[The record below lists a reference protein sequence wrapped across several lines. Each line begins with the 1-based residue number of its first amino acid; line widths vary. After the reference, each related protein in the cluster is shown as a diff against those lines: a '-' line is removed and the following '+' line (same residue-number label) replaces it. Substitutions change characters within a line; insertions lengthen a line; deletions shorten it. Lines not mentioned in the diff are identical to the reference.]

1 MDKTA
6 LVGIDI
12 EGGEKLVSN
21 LEQAGL
27 DIRAA
32 LWLYSSEPDK
42 WELVIASP
50 LVDQKGPKKT
60 YIFIQS
66 ELANMKSPDDPVGI
80 DLEDIS
86 VLSPGHR
93 LIEALLK
100 MKKLYP
106 TGTIKWLNR
115 EVINGV
121 YIEDAYIHRLKV
133 TE

>member
-12 EGGEKLVSN
+12 EGGEQLVSN
-21 LEQAGL
+21 LEQAGF

-66 ELANMKSPDDPVGI
+66 ELAKIEPSPEI
-80 DLEDIS
+80 DLGDIS
-86 VLSPGHR
+86 VLSPEHR
-93 LIEALLK
+93 LIEALLR
-100 MKKLYP
+100 MKEIYP
-106 TGTIKWLNR
+106 TVTTRWLNR
-115 EVINGV
+115 EVVNGV
-121 YIEDAYIHRLKV
+121 YIEGAYIYRLKI

>member
-1 MDKTA
+1 MNKTT
-6 LVGIDI
+6 LVGIDT
-12 EGGEKLVSN
+12 EGGENLIKA

-32 LWLYSSEPDK
+32 LWLYSSEPDR

-50 LVDQKGPKKT
+50 FVDQNGRKRT

-66 ELANMKSPDDPVGI
+66 ELAKIKSSTRI

-86 VLSPGHR
+86 VLIPGHR
-93 LIEALLK
+93 LIEVLLK
-100 MKKLYP
+100 MKKIYP
-106 TGTIKWLNR
+106 IGIRWLNR

-121 YIEDAYIHRLKV
+121 YIEAAYIHRLKV